1 MICVQDVSGCAG
13 EKKGMGRRCLTL
25 TKLRT
30 YVCIYIRISEVWIVR
45 RFRWTVDPA
54 EDEQVVIIWDP
65 KEGMMKDSDM
75 S

>member
-1 MICVQDVSGCAG
+1 MRR

-30 YVCIYIRISEVWIVR
+30 YMCIYIRTSEVWIVR
-45 RFRWTVDPA
+45 RSRWTVDPA

-65 KEGMMKDSDM
+65 KEEDSDM